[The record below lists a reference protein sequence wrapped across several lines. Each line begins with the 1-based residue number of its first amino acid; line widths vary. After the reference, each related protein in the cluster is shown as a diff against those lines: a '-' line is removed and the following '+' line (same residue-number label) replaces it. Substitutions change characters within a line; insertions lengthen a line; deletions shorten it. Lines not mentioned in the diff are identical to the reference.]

1 MTTPVSARSIMSGPE
16 VEEAI
21 RSISDAGWHRLRR
34 VARHY
39 SFGRL
44 DADDLLY
51 EALSRTLDGRRT
63 CPAGV
68 DVVRVLAE
76 AIRSIASSSF
86 KAAARHPEL
95 QAVVDDVEVEE
106 RDDTDRQGENPEQK
120 MISDQEADRIRSA
133 IVSLFNDDENAQIIV
148 EGEMDGMSREELCGL
163 TGLHGQAYDSKRR
176 LIRRRINGAFPEGW
190 IS

>member
-1 MTTPVSARSIMSGPE
+1 MTTPVSARSILSGPE

-21 RSISDAGWHRLRR
+21 RSISEAGWHRLGR

-44 DADDLLY
+44 HPDDLLY
-51 EALSRTLDGRRT
+51 EALCRTLDGRRT
-63 CPAGV
+63 CPR
-68 DVVRVLAE
+68 DIDIVRVLAE
-76 AIRSIASSSF
+76 VIRSIASSSF

-95 QAVVDDVEVEE
+95 HAVDEVEFE
-106 RDDTDRQGENPEQK
+106 KGADTDCYGEDPEQN
-120 MISDQEADRIRSA
+120 MISDQEADRIRTT

-148 EGEMDGMSREELCGL
+148 EGEMDGMSREDLCEL

-176 LIRRRINGAFPEGW
+176 LIRRRIIRAFPKGW
-190 IS
+190 IL

>member
-1 MTTPVSARSIMSGPE
+1 MTIPVSARSILSGTE

-21 RSISDAGWHRLRR
+21 ASISEAGWHRLLK

-44 DADDLLY
+44 DPDDLLY

-63 CPAGV
+63 CPRAV
-68 DVVRVLAE
+68 DVVRGLAE

-95 QAVVDDVEVEE
+95 HAVDEVEFE
-106 RDDTDRQGENPEQK
+106 EGDNTDCAEDPEQK
-120 MISDQEADRIRSA
+120 MISDQEADRIRSD
-133 IVSLFNDDENAQIIV
+133 IISLFNDDENAQTIV
-148 EGEMDGMSREELCGL
+148 EGKMDGMAREELSEL
-163 TGLHGQAYDSKRR
+163 MGLHGQAYDSKLR
-176 LIRRRINGAFPEGW
+176 LIRRRIDRAFPEGW

>member
-1 MTTPVSARSIMSGPE
+1 MTTPASARSILSGPE
-16 VEEAI
+16 VEDAI
-21 RSISDAGWHRLRR
+21 RLISDAGWHRLKR

-95 QAVVDDVEVEE
+95 HPVDDVEVEE
-106 RDDTDRQGENPEQK
+106 GDDTARQGENPEQK
-120 MISDQEADRIRSA
+120 MISDQEADRIRTA
-133 IVSLFNDDENAQIIV
+133 VVSLFDDDENAQAIV
-148 EGEMDGMSREELCGL
+148 EGEMDGMSREELCEL
-163 TGLHGQAYDSKRR
+163 TGLHGQALDSKRR

-190 IS
+190 KS